1 MKKIKQAFL
10 LVFAI
15 PILMACNNIGKK
27 VKNGDVVV
35 YFKDGI
41 SESEA
46 SKTAE
51 LIYNKYSSISEK
63 EPTRKKFQLCK
74 INDTICLK
82 MVVNENAEN
91 NNNDSYLGKYISDS
105 VFNSAPVNMH
115 FTDKQFETKKLF
127 YYKKINY

>member
-1 MKKIKQAFL
+1 M
-10 LVFAI
+10 
-15 PILMACNNIGKK
+15 
-27 VKNGDVVV
+27 

-74 INDTICLK
+74 INDTICVK
-82 MVVNENAEN
+82 MVVNESAEN
-91 NNNDSYLGKYISDS
+91 NNSDSNLGKYISDS

-115 FTDKQFETKKLF
+115 LTDNQFKTKILLH
-127 YYKKINY
+127 YKKVN